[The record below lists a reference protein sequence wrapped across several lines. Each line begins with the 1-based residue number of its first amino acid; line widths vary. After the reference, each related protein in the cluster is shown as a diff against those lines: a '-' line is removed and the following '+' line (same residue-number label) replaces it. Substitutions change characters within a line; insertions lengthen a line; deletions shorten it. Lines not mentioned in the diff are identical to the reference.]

1 MLNAITTALSSVI
14 SWIGTVLGA
23 VVDTEGALS
32 SLLPILSVSIGIALV
47 MLTARVIKKFAWGA

>member
-23 VVDTEGALS
+23 VVDTEGAMN